1 MSMDAEQTALL
12 AGTLREVLSRSPED
26 VDARLA
32 DLGWDEVVAGDP
44 AAAAMLLFTEHGRA
58 LAVTDLLDRAVLDTL
73 GVAAAAVC
81 YPATGDT
88 PTADA
93 HRTEGILLR
102 APIAGSTIA
111 VPLAEG
117 TVGLVSADAL
127 TAEPMRTF
135 DPSVT
140 WHAVTGPAAEPT
152 AAAPWAEAV
161 AAAHRCLAA
170 ELIGTAGEVL
180 RLAVEHTS
188 SRTQFGAPIA
198 AFQAVRHRLA
208 DAHVAIA
215 AAQSLLDAAFLAG
228 SAASA
233 RAAKAQAGRAHELAS
248 GHALQVCG
256 AMGSSLEHPLHTFV
270 SRGVVLD
277 ALLGG
282 WGEQVAALGR
292 DVLTTGTTPLLIDV

>member
-1 MSMDAEQTALL
+1 MTMDAEQTALL
-12 AGTLREVLSRSPED
+12 SSTLREVLSTPTD
-26 VDARLA
+26 DIDARLA
-32 DLGWDEVVAGDP
+32 ELGWDDVVASDP
-44 AAAAMLLFTEHGRA
+44 AAATMLLFTEHGRS
-58 LAVTDLLDRAVLDTL
+58 LATTDLLDRAVLDVL
-73 GVAAAAVC
+73 GIAADAVC
-81 YPATGDT
+81 YPRTGDT
-88 PTADA
+88 PGSDA
-93 HRTEGILLR
+93 HRTTGMLLR
-102 APIAGSTIA
+102 APVAGSVIA
-111 VPLAEG
+111 VPLADG
-117 TVGLVSADAL
+117 TVGLVGADAVS
-127 TAEPMRTF
+127 TEPLRTF
-135 DPSVT
+135 DPTVT
-140 WHAVTGPAAEPT
+140 WYAVTGPGAAAT
-152 AAAPWAEAV
+152 AAASWSDAV
-161 AAAHRCLAA
+161 AAAHRALAA
-170 ELIGTAGEVL
+170 ELIGAAGEVL

-215 AAQSLLDAAFLAG
+215 AAQSLLEAAFLAG

-282 WGEQVAALGR
+282 WPEQVATLGR
-292 DVLTTGTTPLLIDV
+292 DVLATGSTPLLIDV